1 MTIDAGHINYGV
13 LWPTLTVFGAA
24 CVAVLGEAF
33 LPRTARTRLQPL
45 LALAALVTAFVG
57 VAASHP
63 SHTTELTLDGP
74 GLVWQG
80 LALLASI
87 LGVLLF
93 TENRL
98 DISPFVGQA
107 AVLPGTREEAAAT
120 HRLIHTEAYALLLFA
135 AGGMMLL
142 PVANDVL
149 LLFVAIEVL
158 SLPLYVLTGLARKRR
173 LLSQEA
179 SLKYF
184 LLGAFASGFLVYG
197 IALAYGAS
205 GSMQL
210 ADLGKAHGAL
220 AWTALAL
227 LAVGLLFKVGAVPFH
242 TWTPDVYQ
250 GAPTPVAAWM
260 SAATKVAAAG
270 ALTRLLWIGFGAD
283 PSAWRPVIAIIAAL
297 SMALGSAF
305 AVAQTD
311 VKRLLAYSA
320 IAHTGFL
327 LVGILGT
334 TSGTMTASR
343 AVMLYL
349 VAYVPSSIGAFALV
363 SLVRKSSGE
372 STDLDSWAGIGR
384 RHPWF
389 GFAFAIL
396 LISMAGIPPT
406 VGFLGKWGVFATA
419 LAAHQYA
426 IVMIGLACSVVSV
439 FFYARVL
446 LTMFFA
452 LQPGRG
458 LVHRPAWPTVAV
470 IAVCV
475 AATLAFGLIPAPMLS
490 VLRHAGDLLV

>member
-1 MTIDAGHINYGV
+1 MTIDATSINYGV
-13 LWPTLTVFGAA
+13 LWPTLVVFGAA
-24 CVAVLGEAF
+24 CAAVLGEAF
-33 LPRTARTRLQPL
+33 LPRASRTRLQPP
-45 LALAALVTAFVG
+45 LALIALVTAFVG

-98 DISPFVGQA
+98 DVSPFVGQA
-107 AVLPGTREEAAAT
+107 AALPGTREEAAAT

-142 PVANDVL
+142 PVANDLL

-197 IALAYGAS
+197 IALAYGAT
-205 GSMQL
+205 GSMRL
-210 ADLGKAHGAL
+210 ADLGHAHSAL
-220 AWTALAL
+220 GWTALAL
-227 LAVGLLFKVGAVPFH
+227 LSVGLLFKVGAVPFH

-283 PSAWRPVIAIIAAL
+283 PSAWRPVIAIIAGL

-327 LVGILGT
+327 LVGVLGT
-334 TSGTMTASR
+334 TTGTMTATR

-363 SLVRKSSGE
+363 SLVRKPSGE
-372 STDLDSWAGIGR
+372 STDLASWAGIGR
-384 RHPWF
+384 RYPWF
-389 GFAFAIL
+389 GFSFGVL
-396 LISMAGIPPT
+396 MVSMAGIPPT
-406 VGFLGKWGVFATA
+406 IGFLGKWAVFATA
-419 LAAHQYA
+419 LSAHQYA
-426 IVMIGLACSVVSV
+426 IVVIALATSVVSV

-446 LTMFFA
+446 LTMFFS
-452 LQPGRG
+452 LEPGRG
-458 LVHRPAWPTVAV
+458 LVHRPSWPTIAV
-470 IAVCV
+470 IGVCV
-475 AATLAFGLIPAPMLS
+475 AATLVMGLLPDPILT
-490 VLRHAGDLLV
+490 VLRHAGDLMV